1 MTMSVPTNV
10 RQFDHPVRRPAGRII
25 RVMDACSAFP
35 HSSRSSIASLFVLA
49 LTTQKSPFRLPTEVE
64 DHELR
69 VAPIRSFSRP
79 LWLRRRFH
87 RAVKQP
93 VGPTNFDPVSCR
105 PQESISGP
113 TGVHR
118 WEIAEIREELRPAF
132 DHTRF
137 PSLRRSRQEKD
148 SERRAVARNSRRPKA

>member
-1 MTMSVPTNV
+1 MSASSIIPFVVQPEESSALWM
-10 RQFDHPVRRPAGRII
+10 PARR
-25 RVMDACSAFP
+25 FP

-64 DHELR
+64 
-69 VAPIRSFSRP
+69 PIRSFSRP

-87 RAVKQP
+87 RAAKQP

-118 WEIAEIREELRPAF
+118 REIAEIREELRPAF